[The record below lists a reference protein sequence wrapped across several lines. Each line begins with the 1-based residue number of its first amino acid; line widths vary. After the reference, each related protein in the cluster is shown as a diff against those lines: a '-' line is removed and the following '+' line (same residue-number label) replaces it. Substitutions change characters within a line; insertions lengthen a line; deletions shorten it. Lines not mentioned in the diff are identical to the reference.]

1 MCYGVKI
8 NHHWFP
14 AKWHTSTKIPR
25 WWCSL
30 TRVYFLTDSFC
41 ENWNLWKVLGKIWKT
56 FVKINATGNYYN
68 PHDYSVWPV
77 WQAQKGEGGGVKSA
91 KAPPLFPIPSLFPF
105 LPIPHPFWPTPATQA
120 CIVHVLQR
128 VIGSLIVKKIFSVR
142 PGWIWRTELF
152 NKLCIKTGFANWN
165 GNRRDFCHLKSII
178 ILRPH

>member
-77 WQAQKGEGGGVKSA
+77 WQAQKGEGGSEKCKS
-91 KAPPLFPIPSLFPF
+91 PPFFYPDPPPYFPSF
-105 LPIPHPFWPTPATQA
+105 LSPTPFDRRLL
-120 CIVHVLQR
+120 HRLVLPRASEVNWQFD
-128 VIGSLIVKKIFSVR
+128 SKENFTVR
-142 PGWIWRTELF
+142 PGWILIEELSY
-152 NKLCIKTGFANWN
+152 LTSCI
-165 GNRRDFCHLKSII
+165 
-178 ILRPH
+178 